1 MRPFYDFLKNTVAK
15 HKRLTHEHIIHLV
28 RLLRAIS
35 GGASEIVGRHRIS
48 QRLNLQCDSFT
59 ITFPLCCEI
68 LRNSILG
75 SLVSQKSHKLYDF
88 ENKVIKIWIFE
99 RGNPHFLSVQM
110 SYP

>member
-1 MRPFYDFLKNTVAK
+1 MSLARLDIYETFLRFLNTVAK

-59 ITFPLCCEI
+59 ITFPL
-68 LRNSILG
+68 LRDSPKFYI
-75 SLVSQKSHKLYDF
+75 
-88 ENKVIKIWIFE
+88 
-99 RGNPHFLSVQM
+99 RLSCQSEVA
-110 SYP
+110 